1 MAPIPIN
8 ILPSVHQFF
17 SNILPTHYLVDG
29 MRSLIYYDG
38 RMASGMSSA
47 LITLSIFFVVSVVL
61 CYIISQVKFNK
72 DNRNQSEVTTA
83 E

>member
-1 MAPIPIN
+1 
-8 ILPSVHQFF
+8 
-17 SNILPTHYLVDG
+17 